1 MTNQNKRS
9 YRRRSEDERIEAL
22 QAEIVTLREKMES
35 RKRKDLPVLK
45 EIPKLQRRLHKFVQT
60 AVDHDRHDIANTT
73 LAFLAGLERIHQESK
88 EPVEL
93 HVEETKDEFEL
104 G

>member
-1 MTNQNKRS
+1 MTDQTKRS

-22 QAEIVTLREKMES
+22 QAEIATLREKMES

-45 EIPKLQRRLHKFVQT
+45 EIPKLQRRLHKFVQMS
-60 AVDHDRHDIANTT
+60 VDHDRHDIANTT
-73 LAFLAGLERIHQESK
+73 LAFLAGLERIHQEAQ

-93 HVEETKDEFEL
+93 LVEEVEDEFEL